1 MRCAPRTRAFRDRRM
16 TDQPERPPGQ
26 GAPNGYADKA
36 RLVAKAAKNP
46 PAVILV
52 EPQLAEN
59 IGTTARAMMNT
70 GLEDLRLV
78 DPKQDWLSEKAI
90 AAASGA
96 DRILE
101 RAVRYDKVTD
111 AVADL
116 HMVYASTARRR
127 EMVKPLMSARAAA
140 ADMHTRPEQ
149 KLGILFGRERDGL
162 QNSEIALANTI
173 VEVPLNPEH
182 SSMNLAQAVLI
193 VGYEWFQAAYEGPQ
207 EMVTFDRSMPA
218 SKEMLVGLFEHL
230 ESELIACGF
239 LRNEEKIPSMAVNLR
254 NMLQRADLTE
264 QEVRT
269 FHGMVTELRYGR
281 RPDRPKRQP
290 GQKVEAA
297 ED

>member
-1 MRCAPRTRAFRDRRM
+1 M
-16 TDQPERPPGQ
+16 TDQPRRPFGV
-26 GAPNGYADKA
+26 ADKA
-36 RLVAKAAKNP
+36 RLVAKTAQNP

-52 EPQLAEN
+52 EPQLGEN

-78 DPKQDWLSEKAI
+78 DPKQDWLSEKAL

-96 DRILE
+96 DRILT
-101 RAVRYDKVTD
+101 RAVKYDRVAD

-116 HMVYASTARRR
+116 HTVYASTARRR

-140 ADMHTRPEQ
+140 ADMHARTDL

-162 QNSEIALANTI
+162 TNGEIALADII

-193 VGYEWFQAAYEGPQ
+193 VGYEWFQAAYEGPH
-207 EMVTFDRSMPA
+207 EMVTLNRAVPA
-218 SKEMLVGLFEHL
+218 SKEVLIGLFEHL
-230 ESELIACGF
+230 EQELITCGF
-239 LRNEEKIPSMAVNLR
+239 LRNEQKIPSMIVNIR
-254 NMLQRADLTE
+254 NMLQRAELTE

-269 FHGMVTELRYGR
+269 LHGIVTELRYGR
-281 RPDRPKRQP
+281 RTDRPKRQP
-290 GQKVEAA
+290 GVKDGNDEMDETDA
-297 ED
+297 

>member
-1 MRCAPRTRAFRDRRM
+1 M
-16 TDQPERPPGQ
+16 TDRPEVRAERRPFGV
-26 GAPNGYADKA
+26 ADKA
-36 RLVAKAAKNP
+36 RLVAKTAQNP

-52 EPQLAEN
+52 EPQLGEN

-78 DPKQDWLSEKAI
+78 DPKQDWLSEKAL

-101 RAVRYDKVTD
+101 RAVKYNRVAD

-116 HMVYASTARRR
+116 HTVYASTARRR

-140 ADMHTRPEQ
+140 ADMHARAGL

-162 QNSEIALANTI
+162 TNDEIALANTI

-207 EMVTFDRSMPA
+207 EMVTLNRAVPA
-218 SKEMLVGLFEHL
+218 SKDVLIGLFEHL
-230 ESELIACGF
+230 ERELVICGF
-239 LRNEEKIPSMAVNLR
+239 LRNEEKIPSMIVNIR

-269 FHGMVTELRYGR
+269 LHGMVTELRYGR
-281 RPDRPKRQP
+281 RDDRPKRQP
-290 GQKVEAA
+290 GVKSNAGEP
-297 ED
+297 D

>member
-1 MRCAPRTRAFRDRRM
+1 M
-16 TDQPERPPGQ
+16 TDRAERRPFGV
-26 GAPNGYADKA
+26 ADKA
-36 RLVAKAAKNP
+36 RLVAKPAKNP

-52 EPQLAEN
+52 EPQLGEN

-70 GLEDLRLV
+70 GLQELRLV
-78 DPKQDWLSEKAI
+78 DPKQDWLSEKAL

-101 RAVRYDKVTD
+101 RAKKYDKVAD

-116 HMVYASTARRR
+116 QIVYASTARRR

-140 ADMHTRPEQ
+140 ADMHGRPDQ

-162 QNSEIALANTI
+162 ANSEVALANTI
-173 VEVPLNPEH
+173 IEVPLNPEH

-207 EMVTFDRSMPA
+207 EMITLNRANPA
-218 SKEMLVGLFEHL
+218 SKDVLIGLFEHL
-230 ESELIACGF
+230 ERELVNCGF
-239 LRNEEKIPSMAVNLR
+239 LRNEEKIPSMIVNLR

-290 GQKVEAA
+290 GVKFGDS
-297 ED
+297 EDED

>member
-1 MRCAPRTRAFRDRRM
+1 M
-16 TDQPERPPGQ
+16 TEADSKPAR
-26 GAPNGYADKA
+26 GYADKA
-36 RLVAKAAKNP
+36 RLVARTAKNP

-52 EPQLAEN
+52 EPQLGEN

-70 GLEDLRLV
+70 GLEELRLV

-101 RAVRYDKVTD
+101 RAVRYERAAD

-140 ADMHTRPEQ
+140 ADMHARADQ

-162 QNSEIALANTI
+162 HNDEVALANTI
-173 VEVPLNPEH
+173 IEVPLNPEH

-193 VGYEWFQAAYEGPQ
+193 VGYEWFQAGYEGPQ
-207 EMVTFDRSMPA
+207 SMMTFNRTTPA
-218 SKEMLVGLFEHL
+218 TKDMLQGLFEHL
-230 ESELIACGF
+230 ESELVLCGF
-239 LRNEEKIPSMAVNLR
+239 LRNEEKMPGMIVNIR
-254 NMLQRADLTE
+254 NMLQRAELTE

-269 FHGMVTELRYGR
+269 FHGIVKELRYGR

-290 GQKVEAA
+290 GYKVEES